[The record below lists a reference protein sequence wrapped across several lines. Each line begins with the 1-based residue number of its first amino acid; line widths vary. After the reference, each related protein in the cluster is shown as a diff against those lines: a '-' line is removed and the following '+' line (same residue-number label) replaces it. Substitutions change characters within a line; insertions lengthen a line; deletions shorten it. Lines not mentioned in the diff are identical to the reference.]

1 MRHGLALGQFLNQEE
16 DWRRKRGSGSQLE
29 LLLHSSHAP
38 SIVVVVMLLFFLWL
52 PGIDSTYHHSLSPPP
67 LPCLMLIFL
76 GGGEQ
81 LQDADEVECLRFIS
95 QRSLI

>member
-1 MRHGLALGQFLNQEE
+1 MSSKQMGPKNEAWASPGSIPEE

-29 LLLHSSHAP
+29 LLLHNSHAP
-38 SIVVVVMLLFFLWL
+38 SIVVLVMY
-52 PGIDSTYHHSLSPPP
+52 TYHHSLSPPP

-81 LQDADEVECLRFIS
+81 LQDGDEVECLRFIS

>member
-1 MRHGLALGQFLNQEE
+1 MGLALGQFLIQEE

-38 SIVVVVMLLFFLWL
+38 SIVIVVMLLFFLWL

-67 LPCLMLIFL
+67 LSCLMLIFL
-76 GGGEQ
+76 EGEQ
-81 LQDADEVECLRFIS
+81 LQDGDEVECLRFIS
-95 QRSLI
+95 QQSLI